1 MSGTITSSEISLSA
15 SPLTSTVLPTDT
27 LISVATSET
36 NTTQKF
42 LTPDTPLDM
51 GTETGSK
58 NLTLSD
64 SMADENQLQS
74 GTYLTVLGGVVVE
87 VGAAGTLPED
97 VILNGGV
104 YMAGATVLPAGL
116 SVDLTTGV
124 ILTDG
129 TTYYSNTINNVGVL
143 CAAAE

>member
-1 MSGTITSSEISLSA
+1 
-15 SPLTSTVLPTDT
+15 
-27 LISVATSET
+27 
-36 NTTQKF
+36 
-42 LTPDTPLDM
+42 
-51 GTETGSK
+51 
-58 NLTLSD
+58 
-64 SMADENQLQS
+64 MADENQLQS